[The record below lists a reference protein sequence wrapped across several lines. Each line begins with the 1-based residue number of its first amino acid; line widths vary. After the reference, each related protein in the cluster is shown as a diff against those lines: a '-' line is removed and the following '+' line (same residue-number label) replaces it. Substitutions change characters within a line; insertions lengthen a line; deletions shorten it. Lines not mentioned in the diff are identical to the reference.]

1 MYQSLLSGHLPIGI
15 LTHTYTLDILLLLS
29 YDISMYLVHRM
40 CSGISNSDNYENHKI
55 VRGYGIPFYLHF
67 LCCSWFRNV
76 KEAFPP
82 KKTNLYRLPIHVY
95 DMFKSL
101 FISLKTLRSFQ
112 FVDCRCCLNF
122 IIKAV
127 PSTRCTSH
135 SAKDQPLH
143 RQDTATAPHRRLSGD
158 RGHGGF
164 QPKRRPN
171 NGTGGGTLA

>member
-1 MYQSLLSGHLPIGI
+1 MYQSLLSGHLRIGI

-29 YDISMYLVHRM
+29 YDISMYLVHRI
-40 CSGISNSDNYENHKI
+40 CSGISNSDNYENRKI
-55 VRGYGIPFYLHF
+55 VRGYPFTFTFFAVLDSGM
-67 LCCSWFRNV
+67 LRNHS
-76 KEAFPP
+76 PP

-101 FISLKTLRSFQ
+101 LISLKTLRSFQ

-127 PSTRCTSH
+127 PSTRCNSH